1 MSSAKFPLALVT
13 GASAGIGAAV
23 ASLLAR
29 QGSTVIL
36 VSRSREKLDTLSTQ
50 IAREG
55 GRCLVMECD
64 LANREDIVR
73 LAAKVKEEVGVP
85 DLIIN
90 NAGAYYFQ
98 RLEDRD
104 YNSWD
109 RMINLNIMAYLV
121 IIAEFLADMKVKVL
135 ITIGPLFKKLQYT
148 SSIRNIHC
156 P

>member
-1 MSSAKFPLALVT
+1 MSSAQGSRMSSGRFPLALVT

-23 ASLLAR
+23 ASLLSR

-36 VSRSREKLDTLSTQ
+36 VARSKEKLTALSNK
-50 IAREG
+50 IEEEG

-64 LANREDIVR
+64 LANKEDIVR
-73 LAAKVKEEVGVP
+73 MATRVKEEVGVP
-85 DLIIN
+85 DLIVN

-121 IIAEFLADMKVKVL
+121 IIGEFLADMKVKVIL
-135 ITIGPLFKKLQYT
+135 TI
-148 SSIRNIHC
+148 
-156 P
+156 